1 MLRLN
6 LRKINQLIR
15 EAWAKGQAAAVS
27 GRGPKSA
34 CYLWSQQVA
43 RDYFPDI
50 SPVYAAQVAEGKAR
64 LHWDAER
71 REVVIVPTTKA
82 LVNEARA
89 NKDAS
94 PAVTSGMLDVK
105 YGEKRETWVPSDT
118 ETREVE
124 PAATPVAT
132 SWTSDKIPLFE
143 PMLPLIRL
151 RIERPD
157 GRGSESEMA
166 GEAVTIEMLDAA
178 EDLRHTLTTG
188 ERPVVKNL
196 YDLVAQAFSTTRED
210 AKERLIAATYGMSSQ
225 RIEQQQRVSPID
237 RRRLAAGARAPTLPD
252 PQGDFEARAQLEIIQ
267 AGMCALQ
274 SLDDL
279 GEEGNRRARENLR
292 ELEEHYDALKA
303 SLQP

>member
-1 MLRLN
+1 MRLN

-27 GRGPKSA
+27 GRGGKSA
-34 CYLWSQQVA
+34 CYAWSLQVA
-43 RDYFPDI
+43 RDYLPDI
-50 SPVYAAQVAEGKAR
+50 KPDHAAQVAQGKAR

-71 REVVIVPTTKA
+71 REIVVAPTTPA
-82 LVNEARA
+82 ETAEA
-89 NKDAS
+89 
-94 PAVTSGMLDVK
+94 
-105 YGEKRETWVPSDT
+105 
-118 ETREVE
+118 VE
-124 PAATPVAT
+124 PAQTTT
-132 SWTSDKIPLFE
+132 SP
-143 PMLPLIRL
+143 LPLIRL

-157 GRGSESEMA
+157 GRSSESEIA
-166 GEAVTIEMLDAA
+166 GETVTIEMLDAA

-188 ERPVVKNL
+188 ERPVIKNL

-210 AKERLIAATYGMSSQ
+210 AKERLTAATYGMSSQ
-225 RIEQQQRVSPID
+225 RIEQQQRASPAD
-237 RRRLAAGARAPTLPD
+237 RRRLAAGARALTLPD

-279 GEEGNRRARENLR
+279 GEEGNRRASENLR
-292 ELEEHYDALKA
+292 ELEGRYDALKA